1 MINSKPEYKDI
12 VKVCE
17 RTIHRL
23 VSEGIIGVSPPRR
36 GNPGMIPTVAYK
48 ALVEAVT
55 SFISIHQASGKQEHK
70 MSDISK
76 IVNDV
81 VNSNPYEN

>member
-1 MINSKPEYKDI
+1 
-12 VKVCE
+12 
-17 RTIHRL
+17 
-23 VSEGIIGVSPPRR
+23 
-36 GNPGMIPTVAYK
+36 MIPTVAYK